1 MDSVFTLKDLV
12 GDVLE
17 GRWTGS
23 ISTDA
28 DADISLHDELQL
40 ATAYCSPI
48 RHQDKVVVL
57 VSNSI
62 ETVAALL
69 NVWARGAVVVPV
81 KSEMSDSARREIIE
95 DCGAHHV
102 LDPAARSLSS
112 VNAGKA
118 HSVPVSPFR
127 YLTEPK
133 LTGVDLALIIYTSGS
148 TGKPKGIMLTHANV
162 IAALRAILCYLEI
175 RQSDTIALISP
186 LSFDY
191 GLYQLFFCLATQCRL
206 VMCQK
211 GTNPIRLSNLI
222 EERSI
227 TVLPLIP
234 ALASALHKYL
244 ETFKKRVNGVRLITS
259 TGGVLPAH
267 TALGLKQVFVGA
279 DVVKMYGLTES
290 KRATY
295 LPCKHLE
302 RLSDSVG
309 IPMPGLEAKV
319 FEEIVK
325 EDGSVIFQELP
336 RGEIGQ
342 LFVRGTSV
350 FQRYFNQEHGGG
362 AKIYPGA
369 YRDDNWLA
377 TGDLFK
383 QDAEGFLYFMG
394 RAKDLI
400 KQRGFCIYP
409 RDLESIV
416 YRNSNVEICVV
427 AGATDRNDNEIAKLF
442 VTLVEQHKSAQDQF
456 KAWLT
461 QEIDPDYMFD
471 EIEFVEKM
479 PLSING
485 KVDVRRLVNG
495 DPAALAATSALA
507 RESPYNRTNEAD
519 LRP

>member
-17 GRWTGS
+17 GRWTGN
-23 ISTDA
+23 ITTDA
-28 DADISLHDELQL
+28 DADVSLQDELRL
-40 ATAYCSPI
+40 ASDYCSPL

-57 VSNSI
+57 VSNTI

-69 NVWARGAVVVPV
+69 HVWNRGAVVVPV
-81 KSEMSDSARREIIE
+81 KSDVPDGARRDIIE
-95 DCGAHHV
+95 DCGANYL
-102 LDPAARSLSS
+102 LDPAVRSLSP
-112 VNAGKA
+112 VHAAAGRSIA
-118 HSVPVSPFR
+118 ASPFR
-127 YLTEPK
+127 YLTDPK

-162 IAALRAILCYLEI
+162 ISALRSILCYLEI
-175 RQSDTIALISP
+175 RQSDAIVLISP

-191 GLYQLFFCLATQCRL
+191 GLYQLFFCLATRCRL

-211 GTNPIRLSNLI
+211 GINPIRLANLI
-222 EERSI
+222 QEKNI

-244 ETFKKRVNGVRLITS
+244 ETFKKRIQGVRLITS
-259 TGGVLPAH
+259 TGGVMPAH
-267 TALGLKQVFVGA
+267 TALGLKHQFVGA

-290 KRATY
+290 KRAAY
-295 LPCKHLE
+295 LPSKDLE
-302 RLSDSVG
+302 RVSDSVG

-319 FEEIVK
+319 FAE
-325 EDGSVIFQELP
+325 SVGEGGTVILQELP

-350 FQRYFNQEHGGG
+350 FQRYFNKEHSGG
-362 AKIYPGA
+362 AKIFPGT

-383 QDAEGFLYFMG
+383 QDAEGFLFFMG

-416 YRNSNVEICVV
+416 YRNPNVEICVV
-427 AGATDRNDNEIAKLF
+427 AGATDRNGNEIAKLF
-442 VTLVEQHKSAQDQF
+442 VTLVEQSKSAQEQI
-456 KAWLT
+456 KAWLSK
-461 QEIDPDYMFD
+461 EIDPDYMFE
-471 EIEFVEKM
+471 EIEFIEKM
-479 PLSING
+479 PLSVNG
-485 KVDVRRLVNG
+485 KVDVGRLVKGNSY
-495 DPAALAATSALA
+495 A
-507 RESPYNRTNEAD
+507 
-519 LRP
+519 

>member
-1 MDSVFTLKDLV
+1 MDSIFTLKDLI
-12 GDVLE
+12 GNVLE
-17 GRWTGS
+17 RRWTVS

-28 DADISLHDELQL
+28 GADVALHDELHL
-40 ATAYCSPI
+40 ATEYYNAI

-57 VSNSI
+57 VSNTI

-69 NVWARGAVVVPV
+69 FVWSRGAVVVPV
-81 KSEMSDSARREIIE
+81 KSEMTERARQDIVE
-95 DCGAHHV
+95 DCGANHV
-102 LDPAARSLSS
+102 LNPATRSL
-112 VNAGKA
+112 V
-118 HSVPVSPFR
+118 HVPPRTGRAASPFR
-127 YLTEPK
+127 YLIEPK

-162 IAALRAILCYLEI
+162 ISALRSILCYLDI
-175 RQSDTIALISP
+175 QQSDTIVLISP

-191 GLYQLFFCLATQCRL
+191 GLYQLFFCLATRCRL

-211 GTNPIRLSNLI
+211 APNPIRLVNLVQ
-222 EERSI
+222 EHGI

-234 ALASALHKYL
+234 AMATGLHKYL
-244 ETFKKRVNGVRLITS
+244 ETFKKRVHGVRLITS

-267 TALGLKQVFVGA
+267 TALGLKQVFDGA

-295 LPCKHLE
+295 LPGHDLE
-302 RLSDSVG
+302 RRSDSVG

-319 FEEIVK
+319 FEEAVE
-325 EDGSVIFQELP
+325 EDGTSILRELP

-350 FQRYFNQEHGGG
+350 FQRYFNPEHGGG
-362 AKIYPGA
+362 AKIYSGV

-383 QDAEGFLYFMG
+383 QDADGFLYFMG

-416 YRNSNVEICVV
+416 YRNPNVEICVV
-427 AGATDRNDNEIAKLF
+427 AGASDRNGNEIAKLF
-442 VTLVEQHKSAQDQF
+442 VTLVEQSKVAQDEF
-456 KAWLT
+456 KGWLT
-461 QEIDPDYMFD
+461 REIDPDYLFE
-471 EIEFVEKM
+471 EIEFIEKM
-479 PLSING
+479 PVTSNG
-485 KVDVRRLVNG
+485 KLDVRRLLG
-495 DPAALAATSALA
+495 AHACITP
-507 RESPYNRTNEAD
+507 SP
-519 LRP
+519 